1 MYKITKYRNAQS
13 SIIQDT
19 LMIEEVFEIIEKGDS
34 KLNHIKHARSFEKGS
49 TDYDEVRKFLIPTFR
64 FNFLFKDKAANNNIT
79 KPTGLIYI
87 DADLIDTIPQS
98 DFIFA
103 KWKSLSLTGYCILVK
118 VQNLSFD
125 NFKDYYNKIS
135 SILNINS
142 DAGARKATQQTI
154 QSYDPDIYINYN
166 STIYN
171 CSDIRKVSSPTK
183 QKKEGECLTTD
194 DTLSSVP
201 QNIKFRYDNIDDYFI
216 DNNYQ
221 YIVFNEDKEKLCIP
235 FIPKRVEKGNRNQYL
250 FTYLSQILTLNPSMS
265 KVYMS
270 SMANNLNLKVMKPKL
285 PDNEVQNIVSSI
297 YKLKDANELKMYF
310 NKERRIIFNPKFK
323 ITFKDKMKIV
333 NKELGNIA
341 SKKTSQKIYECI
353 EEWDFE
359 SEGKITQRKV
369 ANLTALSTST
379 VKRHWHQFKSFVK
392 ELNDGFKEEYGGQE
406 IISSN
411 CILDYFY
418 ISEPYFNEVA

>member
-1 MYKITKYRNAQS
+1 
-13 SIIQDT
+13 
-19 LMIEEVFEIIEKGDS
+19 
-34 KLNHIKHARSFEKGS
+34 
-49 TDYDEVRKFLIPTFR
+49 
-64 FNFLFKDKAANNNIT
+64 
-79 KPTGLIYI
+79 
-87 DADLIDTIPQS
+87 
-98 DFIFA
+98 
-103 KWKSLSLTGYCILVK
+103 
-118 VQNLSFD
+118 
-125 NFKDYYNKIS
+125 
-135 SILNINS
+135 
-142 DAGARKATQQTI
+142 
-154 QSYDPDIYINYN
+154 
-166 STIYN
+166 
-171 CSDIRKVSSPTK
+171 
-183 QKKEGECLTTD
+183 
-194 DTLSSVP
+194 
-201 QNIKFRYDNIDDYFI
+201 
-216 DNNYQ
+216 
-221 YIVFNEDKEKLCIP
+221 
-235 FIPKRVEKGNRNQYL
+235 
-250 FTYLSQILTLNPSMS
+250 
-265 KVYMS
+265 
-270 SMANNLNLKVMKPKL
+270 
-285 PDNEVQNIVSSI
+285 
-297 YKLKDANELKMYF
+297 MYF